1 MPFFG
6 EEDRKCRNE
15 LVNVPGLLMALAVH
29 AVIFL
34 LVLISGCHTSAKETI
49 IPIDMTVVPPWA
61 EQTDDPD
68 PDPNPPPPEEKPRP
82 KPKPDPKPA
91 PETPKEDDRK
101 VDAVQKVVEKKPKKD
116 KPKKK
121 EKPNLKDKAKFVK
134 SAPKAADLRSK
145 AKKVEAPPTKRYG
158 KGTAADKPLSPEEFA
173 RRMNEGYRIGS
184 RNQIATSEEQRC
196 ASIIKAAIA
205 REWSKDSFMWHSD
218 LVPLT
223 VEISF
228 GRGGRVTDFRILRGS
243 GDATVDATARS
254 ALGRL
259 RSIPGLSSSF
269 IEQYPRLVVTMEPTS
284 GT

>member
-15 LVNVPGLLMALAVH
+15 IMNVPGLLVALAVH
-29 AVIFL
+29 AALAL
-34 LVLISGCHTSAKETI
+34 LVCISGCHSTPKETI

-68 PDPNPPPPEEKPRP
+68 PDPNPPPPDEKSQPR
-82 KPKPDPKPA
+82 PKPDPKPV
-91 PETPKEDDRK
+91 PETPKEEDRK
-101 VDAVQKVVEKKPKKD
+101 VDAVQKVVKDKPKKD

-121 EKPNLKDKAKFVK
+121 EKPNLKGTAKLVK
-134 SAPKAADLRSK
+134 SEPKTADLRSR
-145 AKKVEAPPTKRYG
+145 AQKVEAPPTKRYG

-173 RRMNEGYRIGS
+173 KRMNEGYRIGS

-205 REWSKDSFMWHSD
+205 REWSKDSFMWHSG
-218 LVPLT
+218 LVPLQ

-228 GRGGRVTDFRILRGS
+228 GRGGRVTGFRILRGS

-259 RSIPGLSSSF
+259 RSIPGLSAAF
-269 IEQYPRLVVTMEPTS
+269 IEQFPKIVVTMEPTR